1 MRIQI
6 KNVNSKILQKNIE
19 YIPKGDN
26 SELRKLLFNEQ
37 KGFCAYTET
46 YLGRSDQKDIDHF
59 NPSKDFLNRNEYM
72 NLFLSKSL
80 WNKEKSNK
88 WQNFQPILP
97 PTSLDFEER
106 VIYNKELKI
115 FQARTEGDVE
125 AINLV
130 EILKLDDPDL
140 SNERKR
146 YLKRMKEFAEAY
158 GISMQEF
165 VNKLIRDNHFEHISF
180 IRSIEEEFKIDVW
193 NMIPEITE

>member
-1 MRIQI
+1 M
-6 KNVNSKILQKNIE
+6 
-19 YIPKGDN
+19 
-26 SELRKLLFNEQ
+26 
-37 KGFCAYTET
+37 
-46 YLGRSDQKDIDHF
+46 
-59 NPSKDFLNRNEYM
+59 
-72 NLFLSKSL
+72 
-80 WNKEKSNK
+80 WNKDKSNK
-88 WQNFQPILP
+88 WQNLQPILS

-106 VIYNKELKI
+106 VIYNKELNI

>member
-88 WQNFQPILP
+88 WQNFQPILS

-146 YLKRMKEFAEAY
+146 YLKQF
-158 GISMQEF
+158 
-165 VNKLIRDNHFEHISF
+165 
-180 IRSIEEEFKIDVW
+180 
-193 NMIPEITE
+193 